1 MSIVYD
7 AFRLMLVAGLAYV
20 MLWVVAWI
28 LFIAIVL
35 MDSVTHEDRGSG
47 T

>member
-7 AFRLMLVAGLAYV
+7 AFRLMLVAGLAYL

-35 MDSVTHEDRGSG
+35 MDSAKGKH
-47 T
+47 

>member
-7 AFRLMLVAGLAYV
+7 AIRLMLVAGLAYV

-35 MDSVTHEDRGSG
+35 MDSAKGNIDT
-47 T
+47 